1 MKKHSTIIKVDIR
14 DFNEQTQPL
23 SAEQTADFLETYYA
37 FVVDAIA
44 KYKWRMVK
52 TMGDGLLISVEGKD
66 SSRIRDFYDVLRRE
80 YNASCQY
87 RHCEYEER
95 EISIGEFKCLDVF
108 GKDINN
114 LFLHD
119 EETVLVG

>member
-1 MKKHSTIIKVDIR
+1 MKKQSTIIKIDIR
-14 DFNEQTQPL
+14 DFNEHTQPL

-37 FVVDAIA
+37 FVIDAIT
-44 KYKWRMVK
+44 KYKWRIVK
-52 TMGDGLLISVEGKD
+52 TMGDGLLISVEGKE
-66 SSRIRDFYDVLRRE
+66 SSRIKDFYEVLRRE

-87 RHCEYEER
+87 RLCDYEER
-95 EISIGEFKCLDVF
+95 VISIGEFQCRDVF

-119 EETVLVG
+119 EETVLIG